1 MFEKIFLKVVDLVPK
16 VFKLLL
22 FDSKLLFEEGDLG
35 ELGLEVVDK
44 RGDDADLG
52 L

>member
-1 MFEKIFLKVVDLVPK
+1 VFEKIFLKVVDLVPK
-16 VFKLLL
+16 VLKLLL

-35 ELGLEVVDK
+35 KLGLEVLGK
-44 RGDDADLG
+44 RGEDADLG